1 MLSVVPPKKAKTPI
15 DCDTSEPMGVQGQ
28 RARHH
33 WLPAYA
39 NASTL
44 SIRNSL
50 IFVGE
55 KP

>member
-15 DCDTSEPMGVQGQ
+15 DCGTSEPMGVQGQ